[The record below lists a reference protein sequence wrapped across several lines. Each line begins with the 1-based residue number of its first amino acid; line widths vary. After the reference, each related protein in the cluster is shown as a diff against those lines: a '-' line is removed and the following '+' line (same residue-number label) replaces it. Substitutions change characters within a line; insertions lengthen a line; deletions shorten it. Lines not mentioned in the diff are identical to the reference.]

1 MIFSQVSS
9 KITTF
14 LLALYVLI
22 PILFSMKQF
31 KDSKSSSRVV
41 AVVLE
46 IFCNVYFTL
55 EFILRVWSCPD
66 RKYFFRSKM
75 NWIDFFSL
83 WSFYIESS
91 VSNAQARRY
100 IGLLAVFRIVKIFR
114 TFRFNYALQVLVNTL
129 KESFPELMLLVFL
142 LSILALVF
150 AFCNYHLEEDA
161 NQFYNIPNS
170 LWWSLITMTTV
181 SFIRH

>member
-1 MIFSQVSS
+1 MS
-9 KITTF
+9 
-14 LLALYVLI
+14 
-22 PILFSMKQF
+22 QF
-31 KDSKSSSRVV
+31 KDSKSSSRTI

-66 RKYFFRSKM
+66 RRYFFRSKM

-129 KESFPELMLLVFL
+129 KESLPELILLVFL

-161 NQFYNIPNS
+161 NQFYSIPNS

-181 SFIRH
+181 GFVWPVSRSSCIVRSLEE